1 MAIPNPIEDP
11 GVVGKVKSKGIAMAK
26 NKVFDLIGIS
36 VVLVMFFVGLG
47 ALKLIDFTFES
58 LLNFVISFIPFY
70 LATMVLNTNYY
81 TKGTYKGKESDVYKA
96 AILAYSTITSNLNG
110 DQQMKLTDFV
120 DWYNADALKRLQTSI
135 LRRVSIS
142 YERFAT
148 MTYDKDGKELPP
160 LQTYSYNELLA
171 MYNKYVATTIEH
183 AKTAHVKKISVN
195 ILLSNVQSVDPTDL
209 GKSEAQLRR
218 TRLGL
223 TGVASFI
230 SVIALSLIGFKDI
243 MEWGWVA
250 AFVTL
255 FKMVYIFARSY
266 QMFFKAY
273 DDITVSVVNHIARK
287 TDILKQFQSW
297 YKENSKTV
305 QEVNS

>member
-1 MAIPNPIEDP
+1 MALPNPIEDP
-11 GVVGKVKSKGIAMAK
+11 GIIGETKRKGLAMAK

-36 VVLVMFFVGLG
+36 IVLVMFFLGLG
-47 ALKLIDFTFES
+47 ALKLIDFTLES

-70 LATMVLNTNYY
+70 LATMLLNTNYY
-81 TKGTYKGKESDVYKA
+81 TKGTYKGKESEIYKKA
-96 AILAYSTITSNLNG
+96 MLAYSTITNDLNG
-110 DQQMKLTDFV
+110 DQQLKLNDFV
-120 DWYNADALKRLQTSI
+120 EWYNADALKRLQTSI
-135 LRRVSIS
+135 LKRVSIS

-148 MTYDKDGKELPP
+148 MTVDKDGKELPP

-171 MYNKYVATTIEH
+171 MYNSYVAKVIEH
-183 AKTAHVKKISVN
+183 AKHAHIKRISVN
-195 ILLSNVQSVDPTDL
+195 ILLSNVQSIDPTDL

-218 TRLGL
+218 TRLSM
-223 TGVASFI
+223 TGAASFV
-230 SVIALSLIGFKDI
+230 SVIALSMIGFKDI

-266 QMFFKAY
+266 QMFFRAY

-297 YKENSKTV
+297 YTENCTAK
-305 QEVNS
+305 